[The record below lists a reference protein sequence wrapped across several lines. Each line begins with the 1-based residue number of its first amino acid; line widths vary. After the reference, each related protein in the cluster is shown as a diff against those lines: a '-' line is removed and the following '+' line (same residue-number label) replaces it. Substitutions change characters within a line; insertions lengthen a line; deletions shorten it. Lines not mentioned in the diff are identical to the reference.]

1 MTAPTGA
8 TLSPTTNSLPDDAAR
23 RLRLVQRAER
33 VLGSN
38 WREGHRSSDGVRY
51 AFSCPAT
58 PRYRHQ
64 WYWDSCFHALAW
76 RHLDPARARAELRTL
91 VRAGRL
97 DGFIPHTAFWDRPAY
112 WRRAPFYGTHT
123 VFGCTATATIQTP
136 LLALAWERVAEASP
150 DEPGFAAEALDQ
162 LRLHYDWLARERDPD
177 GDGLLTIILPDE
189 SGLDDSPKYDDV
201 YGRMRHDRTGHFWL
215 IERYRRL
222 GYDAAEIAAHYDEHV
237 EDVAVNVFYALALRS
252 LSRLDPEHGAVYAAR
267 AERTESALLERCYD
281 EGSGLFFDLAGRRE
295 RPVRVSTWSSLAPL
309 ALDGMPED
317 VRRRLVEEHLLHP
330 ARYRAAVGI
339 PSVALNE
346 RSFKP
351 GFAMWRCWRGP
362 SWMNTSWLLVPAMQ
376 SLGYEA
382 DAERVIRSLE
392 LSVDRYGYREYYNPL
407 TGRGLAA
414 RGFGFSTLLVDLLAQ
429 SGIDLGEPS
438 APGSMMAT

>member
-1 MTAPTGA
+1 
-8 TLSPTTNSLPDDAAR
+8 
-23 RLRLVQRAER
+23 
-33 VLGSN
+33 
-38 WREGHRSSDGVRY
+38 
-51 AFSCPAT
+51 
-58 PRYRHQ
+58 
-64 WYWDSCFHALAW
+64 
-76 RHLDPARARAELRTL
+76 
-91 VRAGRL
+91 
-97 DGFIPHTAFWDRPAY
+97 
-112 WRRAPFYGTHT
+112 
-123 VFGCTATATIQTP
+123 
-136 LLALAWERVAEASP
+136 
-150 DEPGFAAEALDQ
+150 
-162 LRLHYDWLARERDPD
+162 
-177 GDGLLTIILPDE
+177 
-189 SGLDDSPKYDDV
+189 
-201 YGRMRHDRTGHFWL
+201 
-215 IERYRRL
+215 
-222 GYDAAEIAAHYDEHV
+222 
-237 EDVAVNVFYALALRS
+237 
-252 LSRLDPEHGAVYAAR
+252 
-267 AERTESALLERCYD
+267 
-281 EGSGLFFDLAGRRE
+281 
-295 RPVRVSTWSSLAPL
+295 
-309 ALDGMPED
+309 MPED